1 MSMEK
6 FLVYLKVKPFIKEW
20 LTFHYGN
27 PVTFPP
33 QSAEN
38 ATIRRFLTTQP
49 RDEVPEIKSEDEV
62 AVYIPDSKQKPV
74 ISYHYLGKYAKAAVI
89 ECIEDTFRLQMWK
102 DLNDLHDCGCTVLRA
117 IQAWCE
123 NNGISIEYDYTIKMR
138 YQRMRNSYLKNGIDL
153 RNKKEIMKIFRKKIW
168 ISAAFLFTHNQ
179 SVLTRT
185 GTYENI

>member
-27 PVTFPP
+27 PVAFPP

-49 RDEVPEIKSEDEV
+49 RDDVPEMKSEDEV

-153 RNKKEIMKIFRKKIW
+153 RNKKRNSED
-168 ISAAFLFTHNQ
+168 L
-179 SVLTRT
+179 
-185 GTYENI
+185 